1 MAPCP
6 EGAAAWTL
14 GFWDAALPH
23 SSPAAFG
30 QCPASFQAPL
40 PCAPHFLLPGSVPP
54 TPCHTKT
61 SQPFPGGSAVHLT
74 PTPTPTP
81 SLASP
86 SPSPPDSGH
95 SKPTPLLEV
104 PWPQGGEDQ
113 ATICPPLL
121 FCSILGGHADP
132 SSCWGPV
139 CGVSLAST
147 WGASP
152 PTLCCQASGSHNPH
166 PSHLFPPAPA
176 HLSPEKSG
184 AAHQCLHS
192 RPTGLPPAAQ
202 GRFFKNREG
211 SGAQGT
217 SHLLSEGPAA
227 DSGKPGVPSH
237 GPQEE
242 VGSVSPGRIL
252 K

>member
-95 SKPTPLLEV
+95 SEPTPLLEV

-121 FCSILGGHADP
+121 FCIILGGHADP

-152 PTLCCQASGSHNPH
+152 PLSAAR
-166 PSHLFPPAPA
+166 HLARTTHIQVISFPQPLPTCPLRSQEQPTSACIPGPRA
-176 HLSPEKSG
+176 CPQRLRDGFSRTGKALGLRGLPTCSARGLPLTVVSLGFLVTARRRKWALSPRG
-184 AAHQCLHS
+184 
-192 RPTGLPPAAQ
+192 
-202 GRFFKNREG
+202 G
-211 SGAQGT
+211 S
-217 SHLLSEGPAA
+217 
-227 DSGKPGVPSH
+227 
-237 GPQEE
+237 
-242 VGSVSPGRIL
+242 
-252 K
+252 